1 MGEAMTYGFWY
12 LLTNIF
18 YVVLA
23 IAAVTVVVGFI
34 ITFLL
39 TFMPQ
44 SNSKC
49 TGDCDQGRRCTCE
62 EKKDV

>member
-1 MGEAMTYGFWY
+1 MTYGFWY
-12 LLTNIF
+12 MLTNIF

-39 TFMPQ
+39 SFMPK
-44 SNSKC
+44 SSCN
-49 TGDCDQGRRCTCE
+49 GDCEQGRRCTCE
-62 EKKDV
+62 EKK